1 MSDDG
6 YVEDY
11 CTCPVGRP
19 LGMPHLE
26 GCPEKAAEVLVFRQP
41 ETGRPVAVPNEIVSK
56 VERAYEAYQQ
66 RLRGKSWEKIAVD
79 GLWPDAKSVAREVQ
93 LYLDEGKAV
102 MAGFKRLEVLAI
114 ELARLDMLQDAVW
127 DEAMKGKVPSVM
139 AALQIHRQRVAVL
152 GLDQPSEED
161 TQAPT
166 VVVPSEDYIAQL
178 RAQAEAG

>member
-1 MSDDG
+1 MD
-6 YVEDY
+6 
-11 CTCPVGRP
+11 
-19 LGMPHLE
+19 
-26 GCPEKAAEVLVFRQP
+26 GCPEKAAEVLTFRQP
-41 ETGRPVAVPNEIVSK
+41 QTGRPVAVPQEIVSE
-56 VERAYEAYQQ
+56 VERAYAAYQK
-66 RLRGKSWEKIAVD
+66 RLRGWSWEQIAID
-79 GLWPDAKSVAREVQ
+79 GMWPDAKAAAREVQ
-93 LYLDEGKAV
+93 IYLDEGKSV

-161 TQAPT
+161 VQVPT

-178 RAQAEAG
+178 RAQAG